1 VVVPGPVGVPAAA
14 VRRGSVVSGSAVL
27 PCSARASGRVVGV
40 VISALRRR
48 YVSVLARLGACRA
61 ASDAMPPH
69 LALHGH
75 ARSSVLVAPARL
87 ALGALPQAP
96 ARMRRLSA
104 CSPMPLWRAAPS
116 WLLVAQPPW

>member
-1 VVVPGPVGVPAAA
+1 
-14 VRRGSVVSGSAVL
+14 
-27 PCSARASGRVVGV
+27 
-40 VISALRRR
+40 
-48 YVSVLARLGACRA
+48 
-61 ASDAMPPH
+61 M
-69 LALHGH
+69 
-75 ARSSVLVAPARL
+75 LVAPARL

>member
-1 VVVPGPVGVPAAA
+1 LGRVGLRRAA
-14 VRRGSVVSGSAVL
+14 V
-27 PCSARASGRVVGV
+27 
-40 VISALRRR
+40 
-48 YVSVLARLGACRA
+48 LGARVGAGRGGGHLCSPSSVRLCPGAVGCVRA